1 IKEGYKQTPVG
12 VIPEDWEVKKF
23 KECFN
28 QLRTYTYSRKQL
40 TYKQNEDDIYN
51 IHYGDIHAAFPK
63 NILDTERNLDL
74 IPIIIDANIEEPT
87 LLKDG
92 DLIMADASEDYEGVG
107 QSVELIKIGNKKI
120 VAGTHTFA
128 LRPKISFAP
137 KYTGFIFSAF
147 QAHKA
152 LKKIATGISVF
163 GLSKFNIAKVKLPI
177 PPLPEQKAIADC
189 LSTWDNGIEK
199 LTAIIQSKKEQKKGL
214 MQQIFNGQLKME
226 NGKLV
231 KVVDENLWLE
241 GWKEVMIKNLTDVFD
256 GTHQTPKYV
265 ENGVPFYSVEH
276 LTADDFEN
284 TKYISEKVFIKEN
297 KRVKLE
303 KGDVL
308 MTRIGDIGT
317 SKYIDWDVN
326 ASFYVTLILFKK
338 KSQDIDFRFFHFFIS
353 TDYFQNE
360 LHKRTLH
367 VAFPKKINLGDVKLC
382 KVIYPSLEEQT
393 AIAEVLTTA
402 DKEIELLENKLEF
415 FKTQKKGL
423 MQVLLTGEKRLVS

>member
-1 IKEGYKQTPVG
+1 MNTTLTESNPSRSSGAIKEGYKQTPVG

-189 LSTWDNGIEK
+189 LSTWDKGIEK

-214 MQQIFNGQLKME
+214 MQQLLTGTVRVTSPSGEKFTE
-226 NGKLV
+226 
-231 KVVDENLWLE
+231 E
-241 GWKEVMIKNLTDVFD
+241 WKEVRFNDLFQRVNSKKHQINSKEYIEEGKYPVVDQGKTKIVGYSNQEKRIYTDLPVIVFGDHTREIKFIDFDFIIGAD
-256 GTHQTPKYV
+256 GTQLLK
-265 ENGVPFYSVEH
+265 
-276 LTADDFEN
+276 
-284 TKYISEKVFIKEN
+284 N
-297 KRVKLE
+297 KNN
-303 KGDVL
+303 D
-308 MTRIGDIGT
+308 
-317 SKYIDWDVN
+317 S
-326 ASFYVTLILFKK
+326 
-338 KSQDIDFRFFHFFIS
+338 IDFLYYILKN
-353 TDYFQNE
+353 TPI
-360 LHKRTLH
+360 
-367 VAFPKKINLGDVKLC
+367 VNLGYSRHMRVLITKKFIIPAL
-382 KVIYPSLEEQT
+382 KEQL
-393 AIAEVLTTA
+393 AIVEILITS
-402 DKEIELLENKLEF
+402 DKEIELLEQKLAF